1 MKYAFKKII
10 FMMSALVFCM
20 VLNINAIFSNEIK
33 EDNLSGLND
42 EYFNIYNPMNGS
54 RSIVDKNGKVI
65 ISTIGLD
72 NYSFNDFRQEDIG
85 ITLDEETKEKYFYR
99 IYNNRFVTLYD
110 KDMNLLLE
118 KVIDITIKNGI
129 IEYYDEGSSYIYK
142 WEYDIKT
149 NEKRKIDL
157 AELRAKMIEDA
168 INIKSSNDVK
178 KEPIKYPISI
188 HDDEYFSVIQNKDKK
203 YEFESKKYGF
213 KIENINKFAEVTG
226 KEIFN
231 SKVYK
236 LETELSTDYIS
247 NDGKLIL
254 RDFMSKNKLYFVN
267 DKYIVTY
274 NSYDLKENEIHI
286 YTYGDEPKAFYKKGN
301 VKLIVYQ
308 NNDYHVIKKHDFR
321 YFNLDFISLENKL
334 YVKIIEEYAK
344 GKSKIYDLEGNNADI
359 ECNNTT
365 YTIKNNK
372 DKYNLYDIN
381 GKLLRKD
388 LTSSKVYD
396 LNDIESLYDNF
407 KDCHVIKVNNKFELI
422 DKQGKT
428 ILKNLDYTNVN
439 DTKADESQ
447 YESKHYYYKRFYPDK
462 AKYLMVVQNNK
473 YQVYNDKGKLL
484 FKDLFGSKVYR
495 QGDYYLLEVLNEKGF
510 SRERIYNYK
519 NKLIHI
525 NDEPMQYPFD
535 IYVNIRYNSNFYGS
549 DNDSSIYHTYM
560 TMDLIK
566 ENWHNGFVEING
578 DLCIYD
584 YKKNKYE
591 LYDIDGNV
599 LLNDYRYLSRY
610 DDKYLLYVKGF
621 KYGLIDRDGN
631 ILFSFSIFDNYD
643 DE

>member
-168 INIKSSNDVK
+168 INTKSSSDAK
-178 KEPIKYPISI
+178 KEPIKYHISI

-213 KIENINKFAEVTG
+213 KIENIKKFAEVTG

-236 LETELSTDYIS
+236 LETELSIDYIS

-254 RDFMSKNKLYFVN
+254 RDFMSKNKIYFVN

-274 NSYDLKENEIHI
+274 NSYDHKENEIHI
-286 YTYGDEPKAFYKKGN
+286 YTYGDEPKAFYKKEN

-321 YFNLDFISLENKL
+321 YFNLSFISLENKL

-372 DKYNLYDIN
+372 GKYNLYDIN

-407 KDCHVIKVNNKFELI
+407 KDCHVIKVNNKYELI

-447 YESKHYYYKRFYPDK
+447 YESKYYYYKRFYPDK

-484 FKDLFGSKVYR
+484 FKDLFGSEVYR
-495 QGDYYLLEVLNEKGF
+495 QGDYYLLKVLDEKGF
-510 SRERIYNYK
+510 SREKIYNYK

-535 IYVNIRYNSNFYGS
+535 IYDNIRYNSNFYGS

-560 TMDLIK
+560 TMDLIT